1 MTNNNYFAN
10 PGMMY
15 GQQAPISKPRMSNP
29 LNKEEQEALKNQVA
43 DQFSLSLTTLDMAK
57 AMCTHKDPNTGLYT
71 IVENADGTITCTQCH
86 ETFDPDA
93 CTPEAVEEASKV
105 MKNVLQTMKYIGIDL
120 SNDVIR
126 GFFGF
131 MPYIDKI
138 PQLYKIALNSYNR
151 YNPDLLNG
159 KVQQANNGANIFGA
173 FNNIMNPAAPVYN
186 GYMMQQQMV
195 APQGGYYY
203 NPQQAAMMGQAQ
215 QMPGNP
221 FYAQAPQQMPP
232 MNQPAPQMQAP
243 QAPVAPQA
251 APVAQP
257 EQVVVKEQLQL

>member
-1 MTNNNYFAN
+1 MTNNNYFVN

-15 GQQAPISKPRMSNP
+15 GQQAAQISKPRMSNP
-29 LNKEEQEALKNQVA
+29 LSKEEQEALKNQVA

-105 MKNVLQTMKYIGIDL
+105 MKNVLQTLKYIGIDL

-131 MPYIDKI
+131 MPYIEKI

-151 YNPDLLNG
+151 YNPEMLNG
-159 KVQQANNGANIFGA
+159 KVQQVNNGANIFGA

-203 NPQQAAMMGQAQ
+203 NPQQAAMMGQPQ

-221 FYAQAPQQMPP
+221 FYAQAPAQP
-232 MNQPAPQMQAP
+232 MAPQAAPQVQP

-257 EQVVVKEQLQL
+257 DQVVVKEQLQL